1 MIKDCDRTRPQSCH
15 KVMRTGKRALLT
27 YLVLIS
33 LGGEFA
39 LSLYRPVALFTVAVL
54 GTAVAG
60 IRVTIF

>member
-1 MIKDCDRTRPQSCH
+1 MPQGDEDRETGFADLSRFNQS
-15 KVMRTGKRALLT
+15 
-27 YLVLIS
+27 
-33 LGGEFA
+33 GGEFA